1 MNLQNFPENVNL
13 ENLLKIKFT
22 KKFKVIFIM
31 ITIVLMIIS
40 PFYLIAMVFIYFS
53 LKKYLEQ
60 LQIHR
65 AFMKSFAER
74 NNFSYI
80 DFSSTKNL
88 TGRLFNIGNS
98 RRVLHMVSG
107 FFEKYPIQIFN
118 YYHTVGSGKNS
129 HTYSF
134 TVCEIE
140 IERTKFPHIFLKS
153 DSMWRYQMQDFF
165 GQNKDVKISLEK
177 GFDAYFDLYCTQDY
191 ETETLQIFT
200 VDILD
205 YLSKSGSN
213 FSIEF
218 SENKIYIYDDLII
231 RKQEELDQLYEVVK
245 KILNSSQGLFD
256 RLHDDFDSLH
266 SVYNKKIN

>member
-1 MNLQNFPENVNL
+1 
-13 ENLLKIKFT
+13 
-22 KKFKVIFIM
+22 
-31 ITIVLMIIS
+31 
-40 PFYLIAMVFIYFS
+40 
-53 LKKYLEQ
+53 
-60 LQIHR
+60 
-65 AFMKSFAER
+65 
-74 NNFSYI
+74 
-80 DFSSTKNL
+80 
-88 TGRLFNIGNS
+88 
-98 RRVLHMVSG
+98 
-107 FFEKYPIQIFN
+107 
-118 YYHTVGSGKNS
+118 
-129 HTYSF
+129 
-134 TVCEIE
+134 
-140 IERTKFPHIFLKS
+140 
-153 DSMWRYQMQDFF
+153 
-165 GQNKDVKISLEK
+165 
-177 GFDAYFDLYCTQDY
+177 LYCTQDY